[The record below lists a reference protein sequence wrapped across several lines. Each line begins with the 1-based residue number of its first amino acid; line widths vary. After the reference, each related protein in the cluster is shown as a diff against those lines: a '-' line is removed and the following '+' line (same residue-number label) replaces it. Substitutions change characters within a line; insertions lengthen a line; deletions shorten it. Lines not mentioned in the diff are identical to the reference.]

1 VAEAVVRRLDGQG
14 RVSVPAEWRRDWKSD
29 RVMLRKRGNVIEIS
43 PVEPVKP
50 SELFDRIRVPDAA
63 DFLDP
68 HSLKRALL
76 GPGE

>member
-1 VAEAVVRRLDGQG
+1 MAEAVVRRLDGQG

-29 RVMLRKRGNVIEIS
+29 SVMLRKRGNMIEML

-50 SELFDRIRVPDAA
+50 SEFFDSIRVPDAA
-63 DFLDP
+63 DFLDA

-76 GPGE
+76 GPKR